1 MLMGNDTIIAH
12 AERVADLAGQAAMGY
27 FRNLLEVELKADESP
42 VTQADR
48 GVERRVRAYLDEHFP
63 DDGILGEE
71 FGQSD
76 LSCDHVWSIDPIDG
90 TRSFLSGHPL
100 FGFLLARLYK
110 GVPTIGVIGMPA
122 LKETMIGVRGGP
134 ATLNGQAVG
143 VSGQVS
149 LDRAILFIN
158 EAEKILHRYPGVF
171 DSLQSAGHTR
181 RFGYDCYPHAL
192 VAMGH
197 VDAVVDEDLQPYDYL
212 PLVPVIEAAGGVITD
227 WAGNALTLSSGT
239 SGVITA
245 ATAELHAQ
253 LLHRVRS

>member
-1 MLMGNDTIIAH
+1 MNTDATTIH
-12 AERVADLAGQAAMGY
+12 ANRIADLAGDAAMTY
-27 FRNLLEVELKADESP
+27 FRHLLEVDLKDDESP

-48 GVERRVRAYLDEHFP
+48 GVELRVRAYLEQHFP

-76 LSCDHVWSIDPIDG
+76 LTCDHVWSIDPIDG

-110 GVPTIGVIGMPA
+110 GEPTIGLIRMPA
-122 LKETMIGVRGGP
+122 LDETVIGVRGGS
-134 ATLNGQAVG
+134 ATLNGDKIR
-143 VSGQVS
+143 VSSQVS
-149 LDRAILFIN
+149 LDQAIVYVN
-158 EAEKILHRYPGVF
+158 EAEKIFARHPQTFGRL
-171 DSLQSAGHTR
+171 LSAGQTR

-212 PLVPVIEAAGGVITD
+212 PLVPVIEAAGGIITD
-227 WAGNALTLSSGT
+227 WRGEPLTLSSGT
-239 SGVITA
+239 SGVVTA
-245 ATAELHAQ
+245 ATADLHAA
-253 LLHRVRS
+253 LLGLVGS